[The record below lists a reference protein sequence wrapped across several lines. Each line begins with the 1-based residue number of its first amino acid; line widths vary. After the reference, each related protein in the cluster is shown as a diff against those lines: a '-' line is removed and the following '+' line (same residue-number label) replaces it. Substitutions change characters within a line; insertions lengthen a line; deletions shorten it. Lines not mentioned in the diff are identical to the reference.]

1 MFCKKCGEEMA
12 DDAKFCPSCGTTVND
27 QVAGTNATN
36 TSNGEKLSIGWM
48 TLGFACP
55 IIGGACFLV
64 HRIKNPIAAKSSAY
78 GALAGLIFWYV
89 VYNF

>member
-1 MFCKKCGEEMA
+1 MFCKKCGKEMA
-12 DDAKFCPSCGTTVND
+12 DDVKFCPSCGASTSDSSSEN
-27 QVAGTNATN
+27 NAAN
-36 TSNGEKLSIGWM
+36 TANSEKLSIGWL

-64 HRIKNPIAAKSSAY
+64 QRIKNPIAAKSSAY